1 MELSQLF
8 KELLDLIKNEDFPED
23 FEGVK
28 EKLRKLILEYVKKE
42 VISKEF
48 YEILINLFK
57 VNNTVAREVMVPR
70 TDMIAVPFDIT
81 LMDLIKTFSKYKK
94 SKIPVYKE
102 NIDNIIGIV
111 NIKDIIEFWLN
122 PEKKF
127 RIEDIIRPPYF
138 IPETKKIL
146 DLLKEFK
153 NRKTLFAIVV
163 DEFGGISGVISI
175 VDILEEIVGD
185 FDYEVKGKD
194 SSIKKLDENTYL
206 VDAKSKIED
215 VEEIIG
221 IKIKDGPYESV
232 GGFIIKEIGRIPEKG
247 EKFRF
252 NDNIEIVINDAFER
266 GVKSLIIKK
275 LKGRLDENSQNI
287 NGKAEKG

>member
-275 LKGRLDENSQNI
+275 LKGRLDEDSQNI
-287 NGKAEKG
+287 NGKAE